1 MKKKLLTIIVVS
13 LAVLWGSNT
22 LMAQGLT
29 TASVSGKILD
39 EGGQGLPGVNV
50 VAIHEPSGTKYGA
63 SSTSNGTFQI
73 RNMKIGGPYSFESS
87 FVGYENQRTENV
99 YLKLGESFPLQIQ
112 MSTSLTE
119 LMTIEITAESGV
131 INSDRTGAQTSVNS
145 EAIRNMPTIAR
156 SQQDLTR
163 LTPQSDGNSFGGRN
177 SLYNNFS
184 LDGSI
189 FNNSFGLDVATPG
202 GQADAN
208 PVSIDAIEQMQVSL
222 APFDVRQGGFTGAG
236 INAVTKSGSNE
247 IKGTVYTFIRNEGMS
262 GSNVDGVDAPN
273 LDYSSN
279 ITGLSIGGPIIKN
292 KLFFFVNAEAVRKTE
307 LAHGFEA
314 LKADGSNASLPN
326 TTSVLESDIQAVQA
340 HYRNNWGYEPGAYQ
354 GYTHDTYNNKF
365 LAKIDWNLSDK
376 HTLMMRYNF
385 LDSYK
390 DILPHPEA
398 IGGRG
403 PTSFRLPFENS
414 SYRIF
419 NKINSYVAELNSNI
433 SSNLSNKLMVSY
445 TEFRDHRE
453 PKSAPFPVIDIQ
465 DANGLISITAGS
477 EMFSTNNVLDQNVF
491 QFTNNLTWFQN
502 DHTWT
507 FGVNYE
513 QFKFDNSFNLFYYPF
528 HTSESVNDFLN
539 DTATNFNAAPPFP
552 TYTFNL
558 NQDVIDNQGN
568 PFTLST
574 TKVAQLGLYA
584 QDEWKMNENFKLTI
598 GLRVDV
604 PLYLSEIDPDS
615 EITGFTGWVEPDGST
630 ATVDPSTF
638 PKTNLMWSPRVGFNW
653 DAMGDG
659 SLQVRGGSGIFTGRI
674 PFVWLGNQASN
685 AVMNPGYT
693 FQINDTHQDFKYP
706 QVWKTNLGIDKR
718 FDNGLVA
725 TFEGIYGKDINAVIH
740 RNYDML
746 APSGTLSNATGDNRA
761 MFGGFNET
769 HIYASDANAIGFLDA
784 GAIVMENAKEGFQ
797 MSLTGGLSKT
807 FDNGFY
813 VSAFYT
819 YQNSKD
825 LTSIPAEIAA
835 DAFQRNPVVGNP
847 NKSNFSWSRYGLTH
861 RFITSLGYEV
871 SYSKFSSS
879 FSGFF
884 EFGKGGRY
892 SYTYAGDL
900 NQDGIANNDL
910 LYVPSGSG
918 DINFG
923 TVTAGVGTPDANA
936 ATQYTA
942 LSAFIDQDDYL
953 STRRGDYSERHG
965 AQLPGFGQFDFKF
978 VESFNFEIAGKP
990 NQLQLSFDILNIGN
1004 MISSSWGVRQF
1015 ANNTNPISVN
1025 GVDSTGT
1032 PWFSFDTTLTESHI
1046 NDVSL
1051 RSKWQMQIGV
1061 RWIFNGL

>member
-1 MKKKLLTIIVVS
+1 MKKQLLKIIVAALVIF
-13 LAVLWGSNT
+13 WGSNS

-29 TASVSGKILD
+29 TASVSGKVLD
-39 EGGQGLPGVNV
+39 EGGLGLPGVNV
-50 VAIHEPSGTKYGA
+50 IAIHEPSGTKYGA

-73 RNMKIGGPYSFESS
+73 RNMKIGGPYSFEAS
-87 FVGYENQRTENV
+87 FVGFENQKTENV

-119 LMTIEITAESGV
+119 LMSIEITAESGI

-145 EAIRNMPTIAR
+145 EAIRNMPTISR

-262 GSNVDGVDAPN
+262 GSTVDGVDAPN

-307 LAHGFEA
+307 LAHGFVAE
-314 LKADGSNASLPN
+314 KADGSNAGLPN
-326 TTSVLESDIQAVQA
+326 TTSVQEQDLIDVQN
-340 HYRNNWGYEPGAYQ
+340 HYRTRWNYDPGAYQ

-365 LAKIDWNLSDK
+365 LAKIDWNLSEK

-398 IGGRG
+398 IIGRG
-403 PTSFRLPFENS
+403 PTSFRMPFENS

-419 NKINSYVAELNSNI
+419 NKINSYVAELNSNF
-433 SSNLSNKLMVSY
+433 SSNLSNKVMVSY

-453 PKSAPFPVIDIQ
+453 PKSAAFPVVDIWN
-465 DANGLISITAGS
+465 ANGQLAITAGS
-477 EMFSTNNVLDQNVF
+477 EMFSTNNVLAQNVF
-491 QFTNNLTWFQN
+491 QFTDNVTWFQN

-513 QFKFDNSFNLFYYPF
+513 QFKFDNSFNLFYYPWYTAF
-528 HTSESVNDFLN
+528 SVNDFLN
-539 DTATNFNAAPPFP
+539 DGLVPFAGNASGD
-552 TYTFNL
+552 L
-558 NQDVIDNQGN
+558 NQDVINNNGD
-568 PFTLST
+568 FTLSSI
-574 TKVAQLGLYA
+574 KVAQLGLYG
-584 QDEWKMNENFKLTI
+584 QDEWQMNERFKLTL

-604 PLYLSEIDPDS
+604 PLYLSDIAPDS
-615 EITGFTGWVEPDGST
+615 EIQGFNGWVNPDQT
-630 ATVDPSTF
+630 PAVVDPSTF

-653 DAMGDG
+653 DAKGDR
-659 SLQVRGGSGIFTGRI
+659 SLQLRGGTGIFTGRI

-685 AVMNPGYT
+685 AVMSPGYT

-725 TFEGIYGKDINAVIH
+725 TFEGIYGKDINAVVH

-746 APSGTLSNATGDNRA
+746 APSSNLTGTGDTREI
-761 MFGGFNET
+761 FGGFNET

-807 FDNGFY
+807 FNSGFF

-847 NKSNFSWSRYGLTH
+847 NGSSYSWSRYGLTH
-861 RFITSLGYEV
+861 RFIASLGYEV
-871 SYSKFSSS
+871 SYSKFASS

-884 EFGKGGRY
+884 EYGKGGRY
-892 SYTYAGDL
+892 SYTYAGDINL
-900 NQDGIANNDL
+900 DGIATNNDL
-910 LYVPSGSG
+910 LYVPANAG
-918 DINFG
+918 DINIG
-923 TVTAGVGTPDANA
+923 TVDGTGTGVPATDAA
-936 ATQYTA
+936 AQYTA
-942 LSAFIDQDDYL
+942 LNAFIEQDPYL
-953 STRRGDYSERHG
+953 STRRGDYAERHG

-1004 MISSSWGVRQF
+1004 MISSGWGVRQF
-1015 ANNTNPISVN
+1015 ANNTSPISVS
-1025 GVDSTGT
+1025 GVDNNGT
-1032 PWFSFDTTLTESHI
+1032 PWLSFDSNLTESYI
-1046 NDVSL
+1046 NDTSL

-1061 RWIFNGL
+1061 RWIFNGF

>member
-1 MKKKLLTIIVVS
+1 MKKQLLTIIVAS
-13 LAVLWGSNT
+13 LVILWGSNS

-87 FVGYENQRTENV
+87 FVGYENQKTENV

-145 EAIRNMPTIAR
+145 EAIRNMPTISR
-156 SQQDLTR
+156 SQEDLTR

-177 SLYNNFS
+177 NLYNNFS

-236 INAVTKSGSNE
+236 INAVTKSGTNE

-292 KLFFFVNAEAVRKTE
+292 KLFFFINAEAVRKTE
-307 LAHGFEA
+307 LAHGFVAE
-314 LKADGSNASLPN
+314 KADGSNAGLPN
-326 TTSVLESDIQAVQA
+326 TTSVPEGDIQRV
-340 HYRNNWGYEPGAYQ
+340 HDHLLNEWGYEAGAYE

-398 IGGRG
+398 IIGRG

-419 NKINSYVAELNSNI
+419 NKINSYVAELNSNF
-433 SSNLSNKLMVSY
+433 SSNISNKLMVSY

-453 PKSAPFPVIDIQ
+453 PKSAPFPVVDFFNP
-465 DANGLISITAGS
+465 ANGQLYISAGS

-491 QFTNNLTWFQN
+491 QFTDNVTWFQN

-513 QFKFDNSFNLFYYPF
+513 QFKFDNSFNLFYYPWYLEF
-528 HTSESVNDFLN
+528 DLATWEGKNVGNGTDYN
-539 DTATNFNAAPPFP
+539 ADVTAS
-552 TYTFNL
+552 
-558 NQDVIDNQGN
+558 QQN

-574 TKVAQLGLYA
+574 IKVAQLGLYG
-584 QDEWKMNENFKLTI
+584 QDEWQMNERFKITL

-604 PLYLSEIDPDS
+604 PLYLSDIAPDPV
-615 EITGFTGWVEPDGST
+615 IQNFTGWVEPDGSQ
-630 ATVDPSTF
+630 AVVDPSTF

-653 DAMGDG
+653 DAKGDR
-659 SLQVRGGSGIFTGRI
+659 SLQVRGGTGIFTGRI

-685 AVMNPGYT
+685 AVMSPGYT

-718 FDNGLVA
+718 FDNGIVA

-740 RNYDML
+740 RNYDMT
-746 APSGTLSNATGDNRA
+746 APAGNLTGTGDTRA
-761 MFGGFNET
+761 MFNGTGDQT
-769 HIYASDANAIGFLDA
+769 HIYAASTGFADFLDA

-807 FDNGFY
+807 FDNGFFI
-813 VSAFYT
+813 SAFYT

-847 NKSNFSWSRYGLTH
+847 NESNFSWSRYGLTH
-861 RFITSLGYEV
+861 RFIASLGYEV

-879 FSGFF
+879 FGGFF

-910 LYVPSGSG
+910 LYVPASAS
-918 DINFG
+918 DINIG
-923 TVTAGVGTPDANA
+923 TVDGTGTGIPDANA
-936 ATQYTA
+936 AAQYTA

-990 NQLQLSFDILNIGN
+990 NQLQLSFDILNLGN
-1004 MISSSWGVRQF
+1004 MFSSSWGVRQF

-1025 GVDSTGT
+1025 GVDNTGT
-1032 PWFSFDTTLTESHI
+1032 PWFSFDTTLTESHL

>member
-1 MKKKLLTIIVVS
+1 MKKQLLTIIVAS
-13 LAVLWGSNT
+13 LVIIWGSNS

-87 FVGYENQRTENV
+87 FVGYENQKTENV

-145 EAIRNMPTIAR
+145 EAIRNMPTISR
-156 SQQDLTR
+156 SQEDLTR

-177 SLYNNFS
+177 NLYNNFS

-236 INAVTKSGSNE
+236 INAVTKSGTNE
-247 IKGTVYTFIRNEGMS
+247 IKGTVYTFIRNEGMT
-262 GSNVDGVDAPN
+262 GKKVDGVDAPN

-292 KLFFFVNAEAVRKTE
+292 KLFFFINAEGVRKTE
-307 LAHGFEA
+307 LAHGFTA
-314 LKADGSNASLPN
+314 LKADGSNAGLPN
-326 TTSVLESDIQAVQA
+326 TTSVDEADAIAVQN
-340 HYRNNWGYEPGAYQ
+340 HFRTNWGYDPGAYE
-354 GYTHDTYNNKF
+354 GYTHETFNNKF
-365 LAKIDWNLSDK
+365 LAKLDWNIGEK

-403 PTSFRLPFENS
+403 ATSFRLPFENS

-419 NKINSYVAELNSNI
+419 NKINSYVAELNSNF
-433 SSNLSNKLMVSY
+433 SSNISNKLMVSY
-445 TEFRDHRE
+445 TEFRDKRE
-453 PKSAPFPVIDIQ
+453 PKSAPFPVIDIWNT
-465 DANGLISITAGS
+465 NGQVAMTAGS

-491 QFTNNLTWFQN
+491 QFTDNVTWFQN

-513 QFKFDNSFNLFYYPF
+513 QFSFENSFNLFYYPWYTAF
-528 HTSESVNDFLN
+528 SATDFVNDTYVPF
-539 DTATNFNAAPPFP
+539 AGNASGDF
-552 TYTFNL
+552 
-558 NQDVIDNQGN
+558 NQDVINN
-568 PFTLST
+568 NAPFAVST
-574 TKVAQLGLYA
+574 IKVAQLGLYA
-584 QDEWKMNENFKLTI
+584 QDEWQMNERFKLTM

-604 PLYLSEIDPDS
+604 PLYLSDIAPDS
-615 EITGFTGWVEPDGST
+615 EIQGFTGWVHPDQSP
-630 ATVDPSTF
+630 AVVDPSTF

-653 DAMGDG
+653 DAKGDR
-659 SLQVRGGSGIFTGRI
+659 SLQVRGGTGIFTGRI

-685 AVMNPGYT
+685 AVMSPGYT

-725 TFEGIYGKDINAVIH
+725 TFEGIYGKDINAVVH

-746 APSGTLSNATGDNRA
+746 APSSNLTGTGDTRA
-761 MFGGFNET
+761 IFGGFNET
-769 HIYASDANAIGFLDA
+769 HIYASDPGAIGFLDA
-784 GAIVMENAKEGFQ
+784 GSIVMENAKEGFQ

-807 FDNGFY
+807 FENGFY

-847 NKSNFSWSRYGLTH
+847 NGSSYSWSRYGLTH
-861 RFITSLGYEV
+861 RFIASLGYQV

-879 FSGFF
+879 FSGFY
-884 EFGKGGRY
+884 ELGKGGRY
-892 SYTYAGDL
+892 SYTYAGDINL
-900 NQDGIANNDL
+900 DGIATNNDL
-910 LYVPSGSG
+910 LYVPANAS
-918 DINFG
+918 DINIG
-923 TVTAGVGTPDANA
+923 TVDGTGTGVPAADAA
-936 ATQYTA
+936 AQYSA
-942 LSAFIDQDDYL
+942 LSAFIDQDPYL
-953 STRRGDYSERHG
+953 STRRGDYAERHG

-990 NQLQLSFDILNIGN
+990 NQLQLSFDILNLGN
-1004 MISSSWGVRQF
+1004 LFNSSWGVRQF
-1015 ANNTNPISVN
+1015 ANNTSPISVS
-1025 GVDSTGT
+1025 GVDNNGT
-1032 PWFSFDTTLTESHI
+1032 PWLRFDANLKDSYI
-1046 NDVSL
+1046 NDTSL
-1051 RSKWQMQIGV
+1051 RSKWQMQVGV

>member
-1 MKKKLLTIIVVS
+1 MKKQLLNIMVAALVVFG
-13 LAVLWGSNT
+13 ASNS

-29 TASVSGKILD
+29 TASVSGKVLD
-39 EGGQGLPGVNV
+39 EGGQGLPGVNI

-273 LDYSSN
+273 LDFSSN

-307 LAHGFEA
+307 LAHGFTA
-314 LKADGSNASLPN
+314 LKADNAGLPN
-326 TTSVLESDIQAVQA
+326 TTSVPEADIQAVQQ
-340 HYRNNWGYEPGAYQ
+340 HLLNEWGYDAGAYEN
-354 GYTHDTYNNKF
+354 YTHDTYNNKF

-398 IGGRG
+398 IIGRG

-419 NKINSYVAELNSNI
+419 NKINSYVAELNSNF
-433 SSNLSNKLMVSY
+433 SSNISNKLMVSY
-445 TEFRDHRE
+445 TEFRDHRK
-453 PKSAPFPVIDIQ
+453 PKSAPFPVVDIFN
-465 DANGLISITAGS
+465 ANGQLAISSGS

-491 QFTNNLTWFQN
+491 QFTDNLTWFQN

-513 QFKFDNSFNLFYYPF
+513 QFKFDNSFNLFYYPWY
-528 HTSESVNDFLN
+528 TYDLASFLAA
-539 DTATNFNAAPPFP
+539 DVAGGTDYNA
-552 TYTFNL
+552 
-558 NQDVIDNQGN
+558 DVAASQQN
-568 PFTLST
+568 PFTLSSI
-574 TKVAQLGLYA
+574 KVAQLGLYG
-584 QDEWKMNENFKLTI
+584 QDEWQMNERFKLTL

-604 PLYLSEIDPDS
+604 PLYLSDIAPDAD
-615 EITGFTGWVEPDGST
+615 IQNFTGWVNPDQT
-630 ATVDPSTF
+630 PAVVDPSTF

-653 DAMGDG
+653 DAKGDR
-659 SLQVRGGSGIFTGRI
+659 SLQVRGGTGIFTGRI

-685 AVMNPGYT
+685 AVLNTDPAGSYT
-693 FQINDTHQDFKYP
+693 FQVNDTHQDFKYP

-725 TFEGIYGKDINAVIH
+725 TFEGIYGKDINAVVH
-740 RNYDML
+740 RNYDMT
-746 APSGTLSNATGDNRA
+746 APAGNLTGTGDTRA
-761 MFGGFNET
+761 MFNGVGDQTRIFAASTGFV
-769 HIYASDANAIGFLDA
+769 DFLDA

-807 FDNGFY
+807 FTNGFF

-847 NKSNFSWSRYGLTH
+847 NGSSYSWSRYGLTH
-861 RFITSLGYEV
+861 RFIASLGYEV
-871 SYSKFSSS
+871 SYSKFTSS

-892 SYTYAGDL
+892 SYTYAGDINL
-900 NQDGIANNDL
+900 DGVPANNDL
-910 LYVPSGSG
+910 LYVPSNSG

-923 TVTAGVGTPDANA
+923 TYDSFTDVLTPATPAEHDA
-936 ATQYTA
+936 QYNA
-942 LSAFIDQDDYL
+942 LSAYIDQDPYL
-953 STRRGDYSERHG
+953 STRRGDYAERHG

-1015 ANNTNPISVN
+1015 ANNTSPISVST
-1025 GVDSTGT
+1025 VDASGT
-1032 PWFSFDTTLTESHI
+1032 PWLSFDPSLTESYI
-1046 NDVSL
+1046 NDTSL